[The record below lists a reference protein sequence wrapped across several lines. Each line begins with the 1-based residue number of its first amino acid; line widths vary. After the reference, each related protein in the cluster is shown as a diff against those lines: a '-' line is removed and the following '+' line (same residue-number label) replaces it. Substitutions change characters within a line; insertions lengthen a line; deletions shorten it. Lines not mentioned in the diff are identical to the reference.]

1 MHTGGNVEH
10 PVGVQATEARWPRLL
25 TRERFKTG
33 RKLKS
38 ISIILVEKTM
48 SQAYEL
54 GNRDEARIR
63 QANWKARGSGQ

>member
-1 MHTGGNVEH
+1 MGGNVER
-10 PVGVQATEARWPRLL
+10 PIGVQATEARWPRLL

-48 SQAYEL
+48 SQ
-54 GNRDEARIR
+54 GNRDEARRR